1 MKGKI
6 TKSTIDRLKRG
17 KFIADS
23 EVKGFIA
30 RRLPSGVVTYNFKYR
45 TPDGRQHWLSL
56 GLHGTITADQARTI
70 AKKRAGEVAND
81 HDPAADR
88 KRNGNGSTVNAVLD
102 QYIERDVRARNLR
115 SAHDIISSFDRLV
128 RPRIGARSIYNLR
141 RSDIG
146 ELLDGIQD
154 RNGAVMADRTL
165 AHLRAAF
172 NWQAARDDNFVPPI
186 VKRMART
193 KPNEHK
199 RERTLDDGE
208 IRDVWNAL
216 DQLIVGTDAPAC
228 FPRLVRALLLSGQ
241 RRSEV
246 AEARSDQISDG
257 NYPLAPANLLWII
270 PDPNMKNKRDHL
282 VPVTAGLHDLFGQGD
297 GFLFSS
303 DGGKTPF
310 SGFSKCK
317 RALDRKIAKLRKA
330 DGRKPMPH
338 WVLHDLRRTART
350 ILSRYTTPDHAERV
364 IGHVIPG
371 VRGVYDL
378 YEYADEKRAALEKL
392 AGHVDGIV
400 RHRQAA

>member
-6 TKSTIDRLKRG
+6 TKSAVDKLKSG
-17 KFIADS
+17 NFIADS

-30 RRLPSGVVTYNFKYR
+30 RRLPSGVVTYGFQYR
-45 TPDGRQHWLSL
+45 TPDGRRPWISL
-56 GLHGTITADQARTI
+56 GLHGRVTPDEARTL

-115 SAHDIISSFDRLV
+115 SAHDITSSFDRLV
-128 RPRIGARSIYNLR
+128 RPRIGARSIYDLR

-193 KPNEHK
+193 KPKEMA
-199 RERTLDDGE
+199 RDRTLDDGE

-241 RRSEV
+241 RRSNV

-257 NYPLAPANLLWII
+257 QWII
-270 PDPNMKNKRDHL
+270 PGAEMKHKRDHL
-282 VPVTAGLHDLFGQGD
+282 VPVTAGLSDLFGQGD

-303 DGGKTPF
+303 DGGKTSF

-317 RALDRKIAKLRKA
+317 RALERKIAKLRKG
-330 DGRKPMPH
+330 DGRKPMPP
-338 WVLHDLRRTART
+338 WRLHDLRRTARS

-364 IGHVIPG
+364 IGHVIAG

-378 YEYADEKRAALEKL
+378 YEYADEKRTALEKL
-392 AGHVDGIV
+392 ARHVRGIV
-400 RHRQAA
+400 RQAR

>member
-6 TKSTIDRLKRG
+6 TKSAVDRLRPG

-30 RRLPSGVVTYNFKYR
+30 RRLPSGVITYGFQYR
-45 TPDGRQHWLSL
+45 TPDGRRPWISL
-56 GLHGTITADQARTI
+56 GLHGQVTAEQARTL

-81 HDPAADR
+81 RDPAADR
-88 KRNGNGSTVNAVLD
+88 KRNGNASTVNAVLD
-102 QYIERDVRARNLR
+102 EYIERDVRARKLR

-128 RPRIGARSIYNLR
+128 RPRIGARSIYDLR

-172 NWQAARDDNFVPPI
+172 NWQAARDDSFVPPI

-193 KPNEHK
+193 KPKELA
-199 RERTLDDGE
+199 RDRTLDDCE

-216 DQLIVGTDAPAC
+216 DQLTIGEEAPAC

-241 RRSEV
+241 RRSNV
-246 AEARSDQISDG
+246 AEARGDQISG
-257 NYPLAPANLLWII
+257 VAPLTLLTWII
-270 PDPNMKNKRDHL
+270 PGAEMKHKRDHL
-282 VPVTAGLHDLFGQGD
+282 VPVTTGLSDLLGD
-297 GFLFSS
+297 GTGFLFSS
-303 DGGKTPF
+303 DGGQTPF
-310 SGFSKCK
+310 SGFSKSK

-330 DGRKPMPH
+330 DGRKPMPP
-338 WVLHDLRRTART
+338 WRLHDLRRTART
-350 ILSRYTTPDHAERV
+350 IMSRYATPDIAERV
-364 IGHVIPG
+364 IGHVIEG

-378 YEYADEKRAALEKL
+378 YGYADEKRAALEKL
-392 AGHVDGIV
+392 ADHVHGLV
-400 RHRQAA
+400 RQRHAA

>member
-6 TKSTIDRLKRG
+6 TKSTVDRLKPG

-30 RRLPSGVVTYNFKYR
+30 RRLPSGVITYGFQYR
-45 TPDGRQHWLSL
+45 APDGRRPWISL
-56 GLHGTITADQARTI
+56 GLHGRVTPDQARSI

-88 KRNGNGSTVNAVLD
+88 KRNGNGSTINAVLD
-102 QYIERDVRARNLR
+102 DYIERDVRARNLR
-115 SAHDIISSFDRLV
+115 SAHDIVSSFDRLV
-128 RPRIGARSIYNLR
+128 RPRIGARSIYDLR

-154 RNGAVMADRTL
+154 HNGDVMADRTL
-165 AHLRAAF
+165 AYLRAAF

-193 KPNEHK
+193 KPKE
-199 RERTLDDGE
+199 RARDRTLDDCE
-208 IRDVWNAL
+208 IRDVWNAV
-216 DQLIVGTDAPAC
+216 DQLVIGKDAPAC

-241 RRSEV
+241 RRSNV

-257 NYPLAPANLLWII
+257 KWII
-270 PDPNMKNKRDHL
+270 PDPEMKHKRDHL
-282 VPVTAGLHDLFGQGD
+282 VPVTAGLSHLFGHGT

-303 DGGKTPF
+303 DGGKTAF

-317 RALDRKIAKLRKA
+317 RALDQKIADLRKA
-330 DGRKPMPH
+330 DGRKPMPP
-338 WVLHDLRRTART
+338 WRLHDLRRTARS

-364 IGHVIPG
+364 IGHIIPG
-371 VRGVYDL
+371 VRGVYDV
-378 YEYADEKRAALEKL
+378 YEYADEKRTALEKL
-392 AGHVDGIV
+392 ARHVRGLV
-400 RHRQAA
+400 R